1 MNIFQIGTGS
11 NQDPLSKINSVERKI
26 AATLHDPTTLLN
38 QTKYGVYSSSW
49 LQKMLNRPDP
59 LVSFSWD
66 CDLPEVGGCTL
77 GSEYVEAFTPTFA
90 NINVDNYFRAGV
102 SYARPGN
109 SRNHDSIRL
118 LFYADAN
125 NNALNYLR
133 TWQMTMQ
140 AEDGY
145 WNVSSAYRKTI
156 SFYAKD
162 GNNGDI
168 FGLHYKDSFLS
179 SIGEPQFDAQSSRIV
194 YEATFGVGYLTCT
207 GFQMDTFSGAVQSFI
222 TSASSTFMNNAQEAA
237 RGGMQKIKESA
248 MSWVSEN
255 VTLDRVTSLF
265 S

>member
-1 MNIFQIGTGS
+1 MNIFHIGTNTS
-11 NQDPLSKINSVERKI
+11 QDPLHRINALEKKIVSTIN
-26 AATLHDPTTLLN
+26 DPTTLLS
-38 QTKYGVYSSSW
+38 QPKFGVFSSGW
-49 LQKMLNRPDP
+49 LQKIFSRPDT
-59 LVSFSWD
+59 LLSFMWD
-66 CDLPEVGGCTL
+66 CELPEVGGCTL

-90 NINVDNYFRAGV
+90 NISVDNYFRAGI

-109 SRNHDSIRL
+109 ARNHDSIRL
-118 LFYADAN
+118 LFYADVN

-145 WNVSSAYRKTI
+145 WNVSSAYRKPI

-168 FGLHYKDSFLS
+168 FGLHYQDCFLS
-179 SIGEPQFDAQSSRIV
+179 SIGEPQFDAQSGRVV
-194 YEATFGVGYLTCT
+194 YEATFGVGYLTYT

-222 TSASSTFMNNAQEAA
+222 TSASSTFMNTAQEAA
-237 RGGMQKIKESA
+237 RGGMQKIRESA
-248 MSWVSEN
+248 MSWVSQN
-255 VTLDRVTSLF
+255 VTLDNVKNLF